1 MLVSF
6 AKALEGR
13 KVSPLGRVRA
23 AGSWRAAESW
33 RAALSEGDR
42 DAALKALVQEA
53 EDFGA
58 DAIVDVRFETDA
70 VAADIDGAPLNR
82 LSASALAV
90 RFAA

>member
-23 AGSWRAAESW
+23 AGSWRAAVSES
-33 RAALSEGDR
+33 DR
-42 DAALKALVQEA
+42 DAALKALVREA

-70 VAADIDGAPLNR
+70 VAADIDGARLNR